1 MRFNLDFHPLAL
13 TEWRK
18 LDASVA
24 MQFKQ
29 KLAQRLLDPRVPG
42 AAVCGA
48 SDLYKIKLRAVG
60 FRLVYSV
67 QTNA

>member
-1 MRFNLDFHPLAL
+1 MRFNLEFHPLAL

-42 AAVCGA
+42 AAVSGA

>member
-1 MRFNLDFHPLAL
+1 MRFNLEFHPLAL

-29 KLAQRLLDPRVPG
+29 KLAHWLLEPRLPSS
-42 AAVCGA
+42 AVSGA
-48 SDLYKIKLRAVG
+48 SDLYKIKLGAVS